1 MNQLFTKFTLISFI
15 TSALVVVPYHSE
27 SRAIACQIYGEVLSS
42 MDARY
47 QPGKQLCEGQVFTP
61 VASVLVSCWNQNQ
74 ALWINTPK
82 DLERCKELKV
92 PQRRCTN
99 DVKLGCV
106 IFRGRDKNIPSLLS
120 PFGETFLS
128 KIPVFEWLSV
138 PDSEYYML
146 SVLGQYQRWK
156 IKTKNTYITWPKN
169 EFFMPGQ
176 TYQVIVQAFKG
187 EEILSSSSS
196 ALNILSKKEQL
207 DLEKYLSVA
216 LRRKNTDSQAKT
228 VVALLNT
235 YNLKGEAKFYL
246 EKSIKISNNNIVLKK
261 LLYELYMEAGL
272 PVRNVS
278 QKIYLGKI

>member
-27 SRAIACQIYGEVLSS
+27 SRAIACQIYGEVLAS

-47 QPGKQLCEGQVFTP
+47 QPGKQLCEGQFFTP

-99 DVKLGCV
+99 DVEKGCV

-128 KIPVFEWLSV
+128 NIPVFEWLSV
-138 PDSEYYML
+138 PDSEYYIL
-146 SVLGQYQRWK
+146 SVLGQDKRWK

-169 EFFMPGQ
+169 QFFMPGQ

-187 EEILSSSSS
+187 KELLSSSSS

-207 DLEKYLSVA
+207 DLKQYLSVA
-216 LRRKNTDSQAKT
+216 LRLKNTDSQAKT

-246 EKSIKISNNNIVLKK
+246 EKSIKISNNNLILKK
-261 LLYELYMEAGL
+261 LLYELYIEAGL
-272 PVRNVS
+272 PIRHVS
-278 QKIYLGKI
+278 YRRYLS